1 MKLDE
6 FQQNL
11 LVFVR
16 NTEEAITP
24 QNVSYYLKTS
34 IEESRKHLEE
44 LSFKNIILID
54 SDDDGN
60 IIFKMPN
67 TPRRDNP
74 KIISEHF
81 FPEKIQQE
89 NGYKKGKTYFIGK
102 KRSLILFFILSFFT
116 GGIYTLYYLY
126 SLLEEAKLHSPKAG
140 FYEIPSFILLFVPVL
155 NVWTMANNVYQMEKE
170 DNFKFRTFSSQAEII
185 LLLVLSVFVIPA
197 FILLAK
203 INLGTNRH
211 WDYHLLD

>member
-24 QNVSYYLKTS
+24 QNVSYYLKIS
-34 IEESRKHLEE
+34 IEESRKQLEE

-60 IIFKMPN
+60 IVFKMPN

-89 NGYKKGKTYFIGK
+89 NEYKKGKTYFIGR
-102 KRSLILFFILSFFT
+102 KRSLILFFIFSLFT

-126 SLLEEAKLHSPKAG
+126 SLLEEAKLHSPKAN
-140 FYEIPSFILLFVPVL
+140 FYYIPSFIIMFVPVL

-170 DNFKFRTFSSQAEII
+170 DNFKTRTFSSQIEIVI
-185 LLLVLSVFVIPA
+185 LIALSFLVIPA

-203 INLGTNRH
+203 TNSGMNRH
-211 WDYHLLD
+211 WDYHLLH

>member
-16 NTEEAITP
+16 NTEEPITP
-24 QNVSYYLKTS
+24 QNVSYYLKVS

-54 SDDDGN
+54 SDDEGN

-81 FPEKIQQE
+81 FPEKIQQD
-89 NGYKKGKTYFIGK
+89 NYYKKGKTYFIGR
-102 KRSLILFFILSFFT
+102 KRSLILFFIFSMFT
-116 GGIYTLYYLY
+116 GGIYSLYYFY
-126 SLLEEAKLHSPKAG
+126 SILEEAKLHSSKAG
-140 FYEIPSFILLFVPVL
+140 FNGIPSFILLFVPLL
-155 NVWTMANNVYQMEKE
+155 NVWTMANNVYEMEKE
-170 DNFKFRTFSSQAEII
+170 DRFKFRTFSSQIEI
-185 LLLVLSVFVIPA
+185 V
-197 FILLAK
+197 
-203 INLGTNRH
+203 
-211 WDYHLLD
+211 